1 MHCIGRMVDGAC
13 TSDFISVGW
22 CCGVDI
28 APQTAAIET
37 SRGDYLALCVPYK
50 RRLAGALGWPWL
62 GRERAKKIGR
72 FVAPW
77 LFDFED
83 LGVLGR

>member
-1 MHCIGRMVDGAC
+1 MNGAC
-13 TSDFISVGW
+13 TSDFILVGW
-22 CCGVDI
+22 CCDVDI